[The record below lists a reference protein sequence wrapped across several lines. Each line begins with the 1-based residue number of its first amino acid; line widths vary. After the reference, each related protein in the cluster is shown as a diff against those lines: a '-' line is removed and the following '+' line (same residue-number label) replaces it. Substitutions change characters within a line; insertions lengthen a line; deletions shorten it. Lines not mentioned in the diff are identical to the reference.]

1 MAAREEGEGSG
12 SPTLVELLQSLNL
25 KKREEDIGGVYVPK
39 EELESLKETT
49 KWMAVMRLLT
59 LKPFSAES
67 MKKMLRFAWAPA
79 LDILFRD
86 LEDNTFTV

>member
-49 KWMAVMRLLT
+49 KWMTDMHLLT

-67 MKKMLRFAWAPA
+67 MKKTLHFA
-79 LDILFRD
+79 
-86 LEDNTFTV
+86 